1 MTRKFRKYPSNY
13 VKADTNSQIRAYK
26 WNGADYEPYPI
37 PEGCNCVTYSPDMD
51 EIVNCIS
58 CFRELPFGETYTSH
72 QYHTKGGMGFAEY
85 EKCYY
90 DYMPEYLRQKD
101 AGLD

>member
-1 MTRKFRKYPSNY
+1 MRQFRKYPSNY
-13 VKADTNSQIRAYK
+13 VRANTVQPRAFRWDGEQYVPYEIPAD
-26 WNGADYEPYPI
+26 
-37 PEGCNCVTYSPDMD
+37 CNCVTYSSDMD

-58 CFRELPFGETYTSH
+58 CFKELPFGETYCSH
-72 QYHTKGGMGFAEY
+72 QYHDKNGFGFAEC